1 MAKKKKTRKIGQ
13 IGVRKSPDFKHK
25 VVESKVKK
33 GVGKPS
39 GSRNNAA
46 KMASTGDNPKINK
59 DPRLGSKKPV
69 DLYATA
75 ENIAAVKLTK
85 PKFFSPEQELAAI
98 EDDAKLARLI
108 EQLDAGESLDNTS
121 QRYVDTK
128 LARHQELCRM
138 LGITD
143 DADDSKQVET
153 ERDLLSIYENVDINK
168 LKNL

>member
-46 KMASTGDNPKINK
+46 KIASTNQHTKINK
-59 DPRLGSKKPV
+59 DPRLGSKKPI
-69 DLYATA
+69 DLYAKA
-75 ENIAAVKLTK
+75 EDLSAIKIKK
-85 PKFFSPEQELAAI
+85 PRYFSPEQELAAI
-98 EDDAKLARLI
+98 EDDTKLARLI
-108 EQLDAGESLDNTS
+108 EQLDAGESLDNAN

-138 LGITD
+138 LGI
-143 DADDSKQVET
+143 ADEEEDTSSAQV

>member
-1 MAKKKKTRKIGQ
+1 MAKKKKNRKIGQ

-39 GSRNNAA
+39 GSRNNAS
-46 KMASTGDNPKINK
+46 KIASTGDKLKVNK

-69 DLYATA
+69 NLYATA
-75 ENIAAVKLTK
+75 EDVAAVKLTK

-121 QRYVDTK
+121 QRYVDIK

-138 LGITD
+138 LGISD
-143 DADDSKQVET
+143 DADDTNQVET
-153 ERDLLSIYENVDINK
+153 KRDLLSIYENVDINK